1 MAIRFFEENVRANL
15 KNKIA
20 LKKFIQTKI
29 ESLDEDIEE
38 IDINF
43 VFCTD
48 DYLLEKNI
56 EFLDHD
62 TLTDIITFDLSPA
75 DNILHAEIY
84 ISKDRVADN
93 AKNYEVSYT
102 NELHRVI
109 FHGILHLLGYG
120 DKTEQEAKVMR
131 SMEAKFLAEY
141 ELSDK

>member
-15 KNKIA
+15 KNKMA

-56 EFLDHD
+56 EFLNHD

-75 DNILHAEIY
+75 DSILHAEIY

-93 AKNYEVSYT
+93 AKNYGVSYT

-120 DKTEQEAKVMR
+120 DKTEQEAKMMR